1 MAADAQGRDSYDLC
15 ELLDLK
21 IPINLYVRLGFR
33 PCRHVYNDPYVA
45 LLVPLV
51 MILNDRDYLRRVG
64 SPLLGTAFDPDLPT
78 SQVARQAASLLPI
91 KPPVRSL
98 EHVAKY
104 DWSSQI
110 NAGMTRQALRVF
122 EGLDDSQTS
131 QVLAGSHIID
141 VASNTVP

>member
-1 MAADAQGRDSYDLC
+1 M
-15 ELLDLK
+15 
-21 IPINLYVRLGFR
+21 
-33 PCRHVYNDPYVA
+33 
-45 LLVPLV
+45 
-51 MILNDRDYLRRVG
+51 
-64 SPLLGTAFDPDLPT
+64 
-78 SQVARQAASLLPI
+78 LPI
-91 KPPVRSL
+91 KPPVCAL
-98 EHVAKY
+98 EHVEKY